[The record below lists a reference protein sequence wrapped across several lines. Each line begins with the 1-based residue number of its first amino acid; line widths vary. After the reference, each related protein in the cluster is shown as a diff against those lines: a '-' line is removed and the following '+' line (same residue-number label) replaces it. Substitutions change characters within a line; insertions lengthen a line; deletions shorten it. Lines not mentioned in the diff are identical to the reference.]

1 MAACVPW
8 WTSLSAVTPGG
19 RWSRGI
25 CSQPSSTFSLRGT
38 PILKA
43 LSPRDTLS
51 LPCVAPTYTVG
62 SLLPGSAHH
71 RTTTHDVS
79 AAAESFSASNKAA
92 AACPGGSSWWVAAEC
107 HPRALSQPLSCDT
120 ESLCVNE
127 SLHLEV
133 GVGATSSC
141 QEKREFSAVLGDG
154 TAMDTISLV
163 LSVDSPPCGIVE
175 FCCACVCFLLKWLLE
190 GLLRLTNSIS
200 FCCGLVALLQMSNYS
215 FVSQNHSWDLR
226 FISSQL
232 LSADRLKK
240 R

>member
-1 MAACVPW
+1 MTLA
-8 WTSLSAVTPGG
+8 
-19 RWSRGI
+19 
-25 CSQPSSTFSLRGT
+25 QLR
-38 PILKA
+38 KA
-43 LSPRDTLS
+43 
-51 LPCVAPTYTVG
+51 
-62 SLLPGSAHH
+62 
-71 RTTTHDVS
+71 
-79 AAAESFSASNKAA
+79 
-92 AACPGGSSWWVAAEC
+92 
-107 HPRALSQPLSCDT
+107 SQPLTKLQQLVPVDLLGGWPLNVTHVPFLSHSRVT
-120 ESLCVNE
+120 QSRCV
-127 SLHLEV
+127 SMKVHLEV
-133 GVGATSSC
+133 GVGVTSSC